1 MNYFG
6 ASCQRSAKLELDR
19 TALDLPKITLAN
31 FPDTRVDFIVIL
43 FRTLL
48 SNHFLLDGY
57 GGRDTEFQKLWKT
70 LSGTDHRAMQEMEAI
85 MSVCFEYSTNESQQS
100 NAFNNSLL
108 PWYRKALQKSSEKTE
123 YEVMVL
129 TRQSG
134 RTQLKKWPRETRK
147 VCMVFLFFSYVFQS
161 PLTKLALPYCSG

>member
-85 MSVCFEYSTNESQQS
+85 MSVCFEYSTNKYQQ
-100 NAFNNSLL
+100 
-108 PWYRKALQKSSEKTE
+108 
-123 YEVMVL
+123 
-129 TRQSG
+129 
-134 RTQLKKWPRETRK
+134 
-147 VCMVFLFFSYVFQS
+147 
-161 PLTKLALPYCSG
+161 